1 MMRIVSLHELIYG
14 IMWLYSKKEWWLR
27 DCLKSFCQE
36 FNCSKGSPLYSEA
49 TTIFSFI
56 TLYLLAF
63 LYIFH
68 HDAKHGYLQVP
79 ASTALMAYERKNK
92 CYNLMCSF
100 NLSRIPTFHFLF
112 QSRFICAYNQVF
124 FVFCFF
130 SSILE
135 SFRKSTKKS
144 NPKRCKQIGLCFFLL
159 PNSLFSDW
167 FCFQWK
173 NLMTKRMVL
182 HENLIRHWKWQ
193 WNWGLNFQ

>member
-1 MMRIVSLHELIYG
+1 MCCII
-14 IMWLYSKKEWWLR
+14 
-27 DCLKSFCQE
+27 
-36 FNCSKGSPLYSEA
+36 
-49 TTIFSFI
+49 I
-56 TLYLLAF
+56 TP
-63 LYIFH
+63 
-68 HDAKHGYLQVP
+68 AKHGYLQVP

-182 HENLIRHWKWQ
+182 HENLIGTESDNEIGALIFNNQ
-193 WNWGLNFQ
+193 LFLLLN